1 MTLMNR
7 KLGFLFASTIAI
19 APSVTLAAPAT
30 TGRQPAPLSI
40 SPNHETGQPGASCE
54 DLLNQP
60 GQSISASGSAF
71 NPDGTAG
78 SVYAGNRDPIN
89 DKNTASVSQYDQA
102 CAVNQSPQ
110 H

>member
-1 MTLMNR
+1 MKSRTFALIAGSAMVI
-7 KLGFLFASTIAI
+7 ASTAAVS
-19 APSVTLAAPAT
+19 APGT
-30 TGRQPAPLSI
+30 RQGPPAPLSI
-40 SPNHETGQPGASCE
+40 SPNHETGQPGQSCE

-60 GQSISASGSAF
+60 GQSINAPGSAF
-71 NPDGTAG
+71 NPDGTGG

-110 H
+110 PQ

>member
-1 MTLMNR
+1 MHMKPTLMIIAI
-7 KLGFLFASTIAI
+7 ASVAI
-19 APSVTLAAPAT
+19 APSASSAAPSS
-30 TGRQPAPLSI
+30 RQGPPAPLSI
-40 SPNHETGQPGASCE
+40 SPNATTGQPGQSCE

-60 GQSISASGSAF
+60 GNAIDAPGSAF
-71 NPDGTAG
+71 NPDGKAG

-102 CAVNQSPQ
+102 CAVNQSNG